1 MELLLFDC
9 SHSQTPTEVHK
20 YGEISATA
28 TDGND
33 ENDDDT
39 DAVASTFQSSL
50 CEVEESDTSRNEEE
64 TDNNPGKKRA
74 SQAIAR
80 DKAVTRKVS
89 KISNKEAAMQSSESL
104 ASAIRDASVTQGERR
119 KQEMMLWLQ
128 HEAKEREEDRELEK
142 LRTEMQEKESKRR
155 FECEMMRFRGHQFTG
170 PSQRNLITTLTL
182 AILNHKPQEILQAGV
197 LRLVTLLSIT
207 QDLFRRCTICHSQ
220 KKRMHRTFSCSGQ

>member
-9 SHSQTPTEVHK
+9 SHSQTPTEVHE

-39 DAVASTFQSSL
+39 KAVASTFQSSL

-64 TDNNPGKKRA
+64 TDSKPGKKRA

-142 LRTEMQEKESKRR
+142 LRIEMQEKESKRR

-170 PSQRNLITTLTL
+170 PSQSNFNYHPHFGYSQPKTTGNSTSRSLESRDFTQY
-182 AILNHKPQEILQAGV
+182 NPRPVQEMHHLP
-197 LRLVTLLSIT
+197 LSEKEDASYF
-207 QDLFRRCTICHSQ
+207 QL
-220 KKRMHRTFSCSGQ
+220 